1 MEKGGEVMRR
11 VRGGFFVLLVV
22 LFLLGSAL
30 AQGGRILMIIAP
42 EGFRDE
48 ELQIPKRAFE
58 RAGYEVVIAS
68 STLGTARGMLGAKVK
83 PQILLKDVKVKDY
96 DAVVFVGGVGAQYYF
111 NHREALRIA
120 QEAASQG
127 KVLGAICL
135 APGILARAGVLK
147 GKRATVWR
155 SEAKTLKEKGAIYTG
170 QQVEVDGK
178 VITGNGPTAAPLFAS
193 KILEALKR

>member
-1 MEKGGEVMRR
+1 MRRSKGGLCII
-11 VRGGFFVLLVV
+11 LLF
-22 LFLLGSAL
+22 LFLLSGLSL
-30 AQGGRILMIIAP
+30 AQGRRVLMVIAP

-48 ELQIPKRAFE
+48 ELQIPKGEFE
-58 RAGYEVVIAS
+58 KAGYEVVIAS

-83 PQILLKDVKVKDY
+83 PQVLLKDVKVEDY
-96 DAVVFVGGVGAQYYF
+96 DAVIFVGGVGAQYYF
-111 NHREALRIA
+111 NHPEALRIA
-120 QEAASQG
+120 REAASQE

-193 KILEALKR
+193 KILEALGK